1 VNDALNRYIEAA
13 AGFTQVTKDTAE
25 KIVRNLVRQGETA
38 TRNPQ
43 EMVEQLVERSQ
54 ENREAMT
61 ALVRSE
67 TKRMVKRMGL
77 ATQTDVDRLQRQVA
91 DLRRKLAKAQESAD
105 AAGQES
111 AGGGGTSASGARA
124 NPAKKAAKRTA
135 RKRTQAAA
143 GNEAGS

>member
-143 GNEAGS
+143 GDEAGS